1 LPFSV
6 GIDIV
11 EIERIRQAVDTQAE
25 RFLRKVFSPEEI
37 SLCLGR
43 ADSMACLAARF
54 AAKEAFKKAIRS
66 SIPVAWRDI
75 AILPVSDG
83 GPALKLV
90 SSVGERLGGNFVLSL
105 SHSRDYAVAVVIWET
120 G

>member
-11 EIERIRQAVDTQAE
+11 EIERIRQAVDTHAE
-25 RFLRKVFSPEEI
+25 RFLRKVFSSEEI
-37 SLCLGR
+37 SFCLGR
-43 ADSMACLAARF
+43 IDSMACLAARF
-54 AAKEAFKKAIRS
+54 AAKEAFKKAIRA

-75 AILPVSDG
+75 AILSVNDG

-90 SSVGERLGGNFVLSL
+90 SSVGDRLGGSFTLSL
-105 SHSRDYAVAVVIWET
+105 SHSRDYAVAIVLWEKT
-120 G
+120 